1 MWEGREGWMPCVETE
16 KDAKCKVAEKRE
28 GVGEKRKTSFQ
39 QGLSDNTYET
49 MRYQISVIG
58 LTDELIV

>member
-49 MRYQISVIG
+49 MRYKIR
-58 LTDELIV
+58 